1 MLLRKPIANRCL
13 LQTTSAC
20 ALIIGAAL
28 VAMPQ
33 AASAQTWTGAVSN
46 DYADGG
52 NWSGGVA
59 PPPAGTVVTIN
70 TTATAPVV
78 DSGDDVSADRL
89 LVGPNSAATLTVRGG
104 GILRTGTVGVGGGQI
119 DGTAGDGTMLI
130 TGAGTLVTA
139 VNQIF
144 VAPQLSSRGNLTVAA
159 GAVLRGNSLQIGTAD
174 RSVGIVTVTGAGSLI
189 DHGAAAIIMG
199 SRSANA
205 GVGTL
210 NILDG
215 GRVTG
220 TDSTTH
226 FVGVGSA
233 INISG
238 PGSLLSSRSRLE
250 LDGALLVENGG
261 EILFN
266 TISVEGAAT
275 LRNGSMVTSVG
286 GLGVIGG
293 ATLVA
298 DDSTITVATG
308 YTVAGLATLRGTALS
323 AQTIS
328 ISQNGVLNIGGADGE
343 AAGAAG
349 TLAAQS
355 ITISE
360 PNSRLVFNH
369 TGPDLVVSA
378 TIGGNGRVLH
388 RSGATILTA
397 ANPGGSTVTGI
408 DVSGGTLLSNGRL
421 RASNVTVSGGGTL
434 GGTGTVEASVA
445 VTDGVIA
452 PGSRGVGALTLGNLS
467 LTAASVLNF
476 ELGAPGTP
484 GVGSDLITLGNLTLD
499 GTLNIADVGGFGEGL
514 YRLINYSGNLTD
526 NGLIIG
532 AAPSGFSA
540 GDLTVQTSVARQIN
554 LLVSAPPPAF
564 TSFSF
569 WDGGNTAGN
578 NAIDGGA
585 GTWTTTGQ
593 NWTVSTG
600 EANGVYDPT
609 QLLIFSGA
617 GGVVVVDTA
626 PGAVTVARG
635 MQFATNGY
643 SVTGGDLTLG
653 TNPIVL
659 RVGDGTADGASISAT
674 IVSNLIGGASIEKT
688 DLGTLILTGTVAPTG
703 GATITSGT
711 LQIGAGGTTGS
722 IGGNI
727 VNNGTLVFNRA
738 GTLDYAGVV
747 SGAGGLVKEGA
758 GELTL
763 TGANTYTGGTTV
775 SEGALRGSTASL
787 TGSIA
792 IAAPGTVL
800 FDQTADGGFA
810 GVFTGSGLLRKTGPG
825 ALSITGASA
834 DFTGTT
840 RVETGTLAV
849 AGTLGGTVNIQA
861 PATLI
866 GSGRVGLLD
875 VSGRI
880 SPGGGIGTFNVT
892 GDVIFRAGSTYAVDL
907 AAAGGGDLILAGGR
921 ATLEGGTVAITTL
934 DPETDYRDGS
944 IFRILNATGGLTGNF
959 AGLAETSAFL
969 DFTLRY
975 DLTGASVT
983 ISQVRT
989 FPDVARTFN
998 QRQAASALRVLDR
1011 TPGSDALVVYNDLL
1025 MLDEDNARNAFDASS
1040 GEIYA
1045 GVIDANQRGA
1055 INLAGQFAMR
1065 GNAGLAEGVGV
1076 WGGLT
1081 SYDGRVDGD
1090 GNGGRINA
1098 DAVGGELGI
1107 DYRGEANGWAIGGG
1121 GGWQG
1126 GEVEVAARA
1135 SDAEIDSWHLGGFAR
1150 YGTGAAG
1157 FTALATGV
1165 YAQAEADVTR
1175 RISFGTVARTAR
1187 ADTDVQTTALLL
1199 DLRYGFDG
1207 GKVTFGP
1214 TSSIHYAS
1222 NRLDGFNEQGVDA
1235 LALSAGK
1242 NSDDWTRFGI
1252 GGFARA
1258 THDAGYIDLS
1268 ARMVTGERSNASA
1281 NLTMAGSAQEFTVR
1295 AARGAAMAAEIQVS
1309 TAYDLGGNWA
1319 LAGQAG
1325 FTGGDGDNEVSGNVR
1340 IGFRF

>member
-28 VAMPQ
+28 VSMPQ

-189 DHGAAAIIMG
+189 DHGAAAIFLG
-199 SRSANA
+199 NRSANA

-233 INISG
+233 INING

-261 EILFN
+261 EISFN

-378 TIGGNGRVLH
+378 TISGNGRVLH

-445 VTDGVIA
+445 VTDGIIA

-484 GVGSDLITLGNLTLD
+484 GVGSDLITLGNINTAGNLTLD
-499 GTLNIADVGGFGEGL
+499 GTLNVASVGGFGEGL
-514 YRLINYSGNLTD
+514 YRLIIYKGTLTD
-526 NGLIIG
+526 NGLTIG
-532 AAPSGFSA
+532 TTPTGFAPT
-540 GDLTVQTSVARQIN
+540 DLTVQTSVAQQIN
-554 LLVSAPPPAF
+554 LVVGAPAPSF
-564 TSFSF
+564 SSFSF
-569 WDGGNTAGN
+569 WDGGNTVAN
-578 NAIDGGA
+578 RAIDGGA

-600 EANGVYDPT
+600 EANGVYDPG

-617 GGVVVVDTA
+617 GGVVTVDTT
-626 PGAVTVARG
+626 PGAVTIARG
-635 MQFATNGY
+635 LQFATNGY
-643 SVTGGDLTLG
+643 RVEGGDLSLG
-653 TNPIVL
+653 TSPIVL
-659 RVGDGTADGASISAT
+659 RVGDGTAAGAGISTT
-674 IVSNLIGGASIEKT
+674 IASNLIGGASIEKT
-688 DLGTLILTGTVAPTG
+688 DLGTLILTGTAAPTG
-703 GATITSGT
+703 GTTISNGT
-711 LQIGAGGTTGS
+711 LQIGAGGATGS
-722 IGGNI
+722 IGGDI
-727 VNNGTLVFNRA
+727 VNNGSLVFNRA
-738 GTLDYAGVV
+738 GTFDYAGVV
-747 SGAGGLVKEGA
+747 SGAGSLEQRGPGT
-758 GELTL
+758 LTL
-763 TGANTYTGGTTV
+763 SGVHSYTGATTV
-775 SEGALRGSTASL
+775 SR
-787 TGSIA
+787 
-792 IAAPGTVL
+792 
-800 FDQTADGGFA
+800 
-810 GVFTGSGLLRKTGPG
+810 
-825 ALSITGASA
+825 
-834 DFTGTT
+834 
-840 RVETGTLAV
+840 GTLAV
-849 AGTLGGTVNIQA
+849 TGTLSGNVIVQA

-866 GSGRVGLLD
+866 GTGRVGALD
-875 VSGRI
+875 VAGRV
-880 SPGGGIGTFNVT
+880 SPGGAIGSLNVT

-907 AAAGGGDLILAGGR
+907 AAAGGGDRILAGGR

-944 IFRILNATGGLTGNF
+944 VFRILNATGGLTGTF
-959 AGLAETSAFL
+959 AGLTETSAFL
-969 DFTLRY
+969 DFTLGY
-975 DLTGASVT
+975 DPTGALIT
-983 ISQVRT
+983 ISQIRT
-989 FPDVARTFN
+989 FPDVALTFN
-998 QRQAASALRVLDR
+998 QRQAADALKVLDR
-1011 TPGSDALVVYNDLL
+1011 TGGSDALAVYNDLL
-1025 MLDEDNARNAFDASS
+1025 MLDENSARSAFDASS

-1045 GVIDANQRGA
+1045 SLLDARQRAA
-1055 INLAGQFAMR
+1055 IGLARQFSMR
-1065 GNAGLAEGVGV
+1065 GYSGLVEGVGV
-1076 WGGLT
+1076 WGGLI
-1081 SYDGRVDGD
+1081 SHDGRVAGD
-1090 GNGGRINA
+1090 GNGGQIKV
-1098 DAVGGELGI
+1098 DGLGDELGA
-1107 DYRGEANGWAIGGG
+1107 DYRGEANGWAVGVG
-1121 GGWQG
+1121 GGWQSG
-1126 GEVEVAARA
+1126 DVALAARA
-1135 SDAEIDSWHLGGFAR
+1135 SRAEVDSWHLGGYAR
-1150 YGTGAAG
+1150 YGAGSAG

-1165 YAQAEADVTR
+1165 HSQADADVAR
-1175 RISFGTVARTAR
+1175 RISFGTIDRTAR
-1187 ADTDVQTTALLL
+1187 ANSDVRTTALSL
-1199 DLRYGFDG
+1199 DLRYGFSG
-1207 GKVTFGP
+1207 GKVVFGP
-1214 TSSIHYAS
+1214 AASINYAS
-1222 NRLDGFNEQGVDA
+1222 SSLDRFSERDADA
-1235 LALSAGK
+1235 LALSAGR

-1258 THDAGYIDLS
+1258 TSASGYIDLS
-1268 ARMVTGERSNASA
+1268 ARMVTGDRSNASA
-1281 NLTMAGSAQEFTVR
+1281 NLKMAGSAQAFTVR
-1295 AARGAAMAAEIQVS
+1295 AARGAVTAAEIQVS
-1309 TAYDLGGNWA
+1309 TAYDLGGNWSV
-1319 LAGQAG
+1319 AGQAG
-1325 FTGGDGDNEVSGNVR
+1325 FVGGDGDAEFSGNLR
-1340 IGFRF
+1340 IGLRF